1 MNPKVKSFYHQDT
14 FTWTHVVS
22 CPETKITAI
31 VDPVLDY
38 NSHNANTSTHS
49 IDEVLD
55 YLKAKNLTLH
65 YVLETHAHADH
76 LTSAAYI
83 SKKTKAQVAI
93 GTQIQSVQKTFK
105 DIFNFDDSFQTN
117 GSQFDTLLKEGDE
130 INLGQCKI
138 KFMHT
143 PGHTNDSM
151 TFICGDCVFIGDTL
165 FSPDYGSARC
175 DFPGGD
181 AGKLFDSV
189 QKIYA
194 LGENMKLYLC
204 HDYPPN
210 NRKPLP
216 WFLSSVQQSENIH
229 INLSTKKQDFVQMR
243 QQRDAQLNQPKLI
256 IPSIQVNIRA
266 GNFPQ
271 PESNGKTY
279 LKIPLDVLGKV

>member
-1 MNPKVKSFYHQDT
+1 
-14 FTWTHVVS
+14 
-22 CPETKITAI
+22 
-31 VDPVLDY
+31 LDY

-49 IDEVLD
+49 TDEVLH
-55 YLKAKNLTLH
+55 YLRAKKLILH

-83 SKKTKAQVAI
+83 RKKTKAQVAI
-93 GTQIQSVQKTFK
+93 GTQIQSVQETFK
-105 DIFNFDDSFQTN
+105 EIFNFDDSLQID

-130 INLGQCKI
+130 IALGQCQI
-138 KFMHT
+138 KVMHT

-151 TFICGDCVFIGDTL
+151 AFICGDCVFIGDTL

-175 DFPGGD
+175 DFPGGN
-181 AGKLFDSV
+181 AEKLFDSV

-194 LGENMKLYLC
+194 LGDGMKLYLC

-210 NRKPLP
+210 NRKALA
-216 WFLSSVQQSENIH
+216 WFLSSVQQSDNKH
-229 INLSTKKQDFVQMR
+229 IKLSTKKQDFVQMR
-243 QQRDAQLNQPKLI
+243 QQRDVQLNQPKLI

-271 PESNGKTY
+271 SESNGKIY
-279 LKIPLDVLGKV
+279 LKIPINILGKV

>member
-49 IDEVLD
+49 TDEVLD
-55 YLKAKNLTLH
+55 YLKAKKLTLH

-130 INLGQCKI
+130 IALGQCKI

-210 NRKPLP
+210 NRKPLA